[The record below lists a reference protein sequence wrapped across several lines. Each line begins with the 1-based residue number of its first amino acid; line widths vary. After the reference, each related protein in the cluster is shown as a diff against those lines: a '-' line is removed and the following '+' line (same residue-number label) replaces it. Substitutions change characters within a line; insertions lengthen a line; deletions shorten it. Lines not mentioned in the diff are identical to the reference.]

1 MLKVSDI
8 LGFIN
13 KIAPPDLA
21 ESWDNPGLQV
31 GNPVGEVNRIMVA
44 LDPSP
49 PVIEAAITSHC
60 NLLVTHHPLIFKPL
74 SSISTA
80 TPHGKTIHDAI
91 KNKLSI
97 IALHTNYDIAE
108 GGLNDVLAQKIGL
121 FSCLPLQ
128 TTSTQQLIKLVIY
141 VPTDHLHK
149 VRGAM
154 LPFAE
159 KIGKYSD
166 CSFAADGQGTFT
178 PLSGAAPFIGSEGVL
193 EQVAEER
200 LELLVDRAVLSRAL
214 KKLHLSHPYEE
225 PAFDI
230 YPLLNEG
237 RSLGLGRIGRLSSS
251 LPLAAYAA
259 RLATILRAPGLRY
272 VGEPATMITKVALCS
287 GSGASLIKAAKR
299 AGADLLITGDLKYH
313 EARDA
318 EDLGMAVI
326 DAGHFPTEIIMVD
339 AVAGQLKRMIS
350 ESGDGDCEVM
360 QCDSER
366 DPFQFCSQKIYSSDI

>member
-13 KIAPPDLA
+13 KIAPPGLA

-31 GNPVGEVNRIMVA
+31 GNPAEEVNRIMVA

-49 PVIEAAITSHC
+49 PVMETAIASRC

-80 TPHGKTIHDAI
+80 TPQGKTIYNAI
-91 KNKLSI
+91 KNKLSV

-108 GGLNDVLAQKIGL
+108 GGLNDLLAQKIGL
-121 FSCLPLQ
+121 LSCMPLRE
-128 TTSTQQLIKLVIY
+128 TSTQKLLKLVIY
-141 VPTDHLHK
+141 VPSEHIDK

-159 KIGKYSD
+159 KMGRYSD
-166 CSFAADGQGTFT
+166 CSFTAGGQGTFT
-178 PLSGAAPFIGSEGVL
+178 PLSGAAPFIGREGVF
-193 EQVAEER
+193 EQVSEER
-200 LELLVDRAVLSRAL
+200 LELLIDSDVLPGAL

-230 YPLLNEG
+230 YQLLNEG
-237 RSLGLGRIGRLSSS
+237 RSFGLGRVGRLSSP
-251 LPLAAYAA
+251 LPLAEYAA
-259 RLATILRAPGLRY
+259 RLATVLRAPGLRY
-272 VGEPATMITKVALCS
+272 IGEPATLISKVALCS

-299 AGADLLITGDLKYH
+299 AGADLLVTGDLKYH

-318 EDLGMAVI
+318 EDIGMAVV

-339 AVAGQLKRMIS
+339 AVAEQLKRMIS
-350 ESGDGDCEVM
+350 ESGNEDCEVM
-360 QCDSER
+360 QCDSEH
-366 DPFQFCSQKIYSSDI
+366 DPFQICSPKNYDS